1 MEVGMKTF
9 SAAIIGLTLSAL
21 LYFGEGAAEEF
32 AYYVF
37 WTMTI
42 MASLVILC
50 GMLKDDVLAR
60 ARKNIWINTPVAIVE
75 VAAMIGAGYPGLAAY
90 HAILVFVVVSV
101 ALSPTE
107 NGKAGEAR

>member
-1 MEVGMKTF
+1 MKQF

-21 LYFGEGAAEEF
+21 LYFGEGAAEQF

-37 WTMTI
+37 WSVTI
-42 MASLVILC
+42 MASLGVLC

-60 ARKNIWINTPVAIVE
+60 ARKNAWINTPVALIE

-90 HAILVFVVVSV
+90 HAILSFVIVSY
-101 ALSPTE
+101 ALSTDG
-107 NGKAGEAR
+107 GKKGEAAP